1 MIDKGRVFIFQNGM
15 FLLLALA
22 FAVGLKHHYSEAD
35 SEDLAWVLR
44 PTAALVEQISGIPF
58 EEEAHTGFVNNA
70 RRIIIAPACA
80 GVNFLIVAFCMAAFC
95 GLHQIQHKRLKWLWL
110 AGAIVSA
117 YSLTIFV
124 NAVRIILSI
133 YSYDADIYSG
143 WLTPERMHRLEGVI
157 IYFFFLCLFYR
168 IITAV
173 CPLIQGAQREGID
186 EERVRAD
193 SLRRALAGLVPLFW
207 YGLITLAIPVLNG
220 AMAKH
225 GARFAEHG
233 GMVISG
239 CLAVLTVLL
248 LVQWGW
254 KSIERL
260 KKLNEHERQES
271 KDSYRR
277 R

>member
-1 MIDKGRVFIFQNGM
+1 
-15 FLLLALA
+15 
-22 FAVGLKHHYSEAD
+22 
-35 SEDLAWVLR
+35 
-44 PTAALVEQISGIPF
+44 
-58 EEEAHTGFVNNA
+58 
-70 RRIIIAPACA
+70 
-80 GVNFLIVAFCMAAFC
+80 MAAFC